1 MTRIRFEDVE
11 VGLRGAKTLLGQASF
26 DLSPGTTLVLCGE
39 TGSGKSL
46 LLELMAGLRAPSAGS
61 VLHDQKEV
69 SKIPA
74 GRRGVGMLFQNGQL
88 YEHLDVRRNIGFA
101 LRDRNNPAIEAA
113 AEVACCSD
121 VLHGHQ
127 GRVNTLSG
135 GERRRVALAKAL
147 VTDPSILL
155 LDEPFAGLDPITR
168 DRLRSSLARHIDTR
182 TGTTVLALHDLE
194 DALALGDRIILLH
207 EGRIVADG
215 TPDELLKHP
224 PSCETALRMRHPV
237 PTRIQ
242 IEIRDGRAILPGGT
256 TCAGP
261 NHPDGRYDFVL
272 PAHRAMIHS
281 ADGETFGGW
290 RVLER
295 IPVQQGFDLL
305 LAHDTADP
313 SDPITCLRVR
323 DTTDGALDLNTVV
336 DVRFKIEDGLLF
348 PFEP

>member
-101 LRDRNNPAIEAA
+101 LRDRNNPAIETA

-155 LDEPFAGLDPITR
+155 LDEPFAGLDRSHATDFAAHWHDTSTR
-168 DRLRSSLARHIDTR
+168 ARAPPCWHCTTSRMPLRLATGSSSCTR
-182 TGTTVLALHDLE
+182 
-194 DALALGDRIILLH
+194 
-207 EGRIVADG
+207 
-215 TPDELLKHP
+215 
-224 PSCETALRMRHPV
+224 
-237 PTRIQ
+237 
-242 IEIRDGRAILPGGT
+242 
-256 TCAGP
+256 AGSSP
-261 NHPDGRYDFVL
+261 M
-272 PAHRAMIHS
+272 AHR
-281 ADGETFGGW
+281 TNF
-290 RVLER
+290 
-295 IPVQQGFDLL
+295 
-305 LAHDTADP
+305 
-313 SDPITCLRVR
+313 
-323 DTTDGALDLNTVV
+323 
-336 DVRFKIEDGLLF
+336 
-348 PFEP
+348 